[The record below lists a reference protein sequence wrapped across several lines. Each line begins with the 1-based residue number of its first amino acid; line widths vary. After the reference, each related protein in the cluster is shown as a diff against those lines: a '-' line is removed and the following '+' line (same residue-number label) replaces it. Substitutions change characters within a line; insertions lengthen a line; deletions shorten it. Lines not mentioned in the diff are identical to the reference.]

1 MDQIINVFRKVTDN
15 GSVAEE
21 SPNYVLKCEQ
31 SSDLRDVPKT
41 FTTDGNN
48 MTILTSS
55 GKVNDH

>member
-1 MDQIINVFRKVTDN
+1 M
-15 GSVAEE
+15 GSVVEE
-21 SPNYVLKCEQ
+21 SPNYVLQCEQ
-31 SSDLRDVPKT
+31 SSDLCDVPKT